1 MPKTLEVRVSTMD
14 ADLEFTIEVG
24 RSYHAMNYFAVKQLS
39 CALLPHQSKATG
51 QDLFDMVAR
60 TVGLREVWYFGLRY
74 VDDKGF
80 FSWLRTDKKVMI
92 YLHNQCLHKYHI
104 FSSLNNRC
112 QRSNQIYFSS
122 VQSFILKTSRMSWC
136 KQLHNIY
143 SFFK

>member
-24 RSYHAMNYFAVKQLS
+24 GSCHYDYYKQLLRV
-39 CALLPHQSKATG
+39 LLPHQGKATG

-80 FSWLRTDKKVMI
+80 VSWLRTDKKVMI
-92 YLHNQCLHKYHI
+92 YNWYLFIILMLLANRTI
-104 FSSLNNRC
+104 FTKGTTKRVLLSC
-112 QRSNQIYFSS
+112 Q
-122 VQSFILKTSRMSWC
+122 VLSRGC
-136 KQLHNIY
+136 
-143 SFFK
+143 FR